1 MNNSKSGSADLHVD
15 RKIADKIKKR
25 IRILVFSSALA
36 VALAFGLS
44 FYFALV
50 YNTSAV
56 ASQFPEL
63 QPIVN
68 KLKNLLIMN
77 TLTFSAIII
86 GSFCYLSTL
95 ITNRIFNPL
104 ESIHKDIISI
114 SRDKLPLVEKIQDE
128 IVFSPIQN
136 SFAVMVERLRDREIS
151 ERDRIRESLGSGQEK
166 SRQILESIIAEKE
179 SRSGAET
186 ESTSIRTETNDPDD
200 STIFMQQS

>member
-186 ESTSIRTETNDPDD
+186 ENTSIRTETKDPDD

>member
-1 MNNSKSGSADLHVD
+1 M
-15 RKIADKIKKR
+15 ADKIKKK

-68 KLKNLLIMN
+68 KLKNMLIMN

-86 GSFCYLSTL
+86 GSFCYLSVL
-95 ITNRIFNPL
+95 ITNRIFHPL
-104 ESIHKDIISI
+104 EAMHKDIISV
-114 SRDKLPLVEKIQDE
+114 SRDKLPWVDKIQDH
-128 IVFSPIQN
+128 IVFSPIHN
-136 SFAVMVERLRDREIS
+136 AFADMVESLRDREIS
-151 ERDRIRESLGSGQEK
+151 ERDRIRESLGSVQEK
-166 SRQILESIIAEKE
+166 SRQILESIITEKE
-179 SRSGAET
+179 SRSGAKGDDKGNVNGANE
-186 ESTSIRTETNDPDD
+186 RDD